1 MKVMNYYNQEL
12 LQSKITEF
20 VEDWGPHRPLSIGP
34 DREDKTCKQSTFK
47 VIISILT
54 IINPR

>member
-1 MKVMNYYNQEL
+1 MNYYNPEL